1 MAGLAG
7 NYLPPN
13 QQISPETPGASLPP
27 PVRAGGFAW
36 YSWPGTAVLSRLLQT
51 RWVWISDTYRS
62 STIHQNMY
70 KTASM
75 NGCDNGYDSMT
86 NISGCVAKVLR
97 KKGHLPISPTSFL
110 DPLTTHSDL
119 RQLEAELVD
128 FLFQG
133 FPILRKVELPAE
145 FCVEMVAVY
154 PLVN

>member
-1 MAGLAG
+1 
-7 NYLPPN
+7 
-13 QQISPETPGASLPP
+13 
-27 PVRAGGFAW
+27 
-36 YSWPGTAVLSRLLQT
+36 
-51 RWVWISDTYRS
+51 
-62 STIHQNMY
+62 
-70 KTASM
+70 
-75 NGCDNGYDSMT
+75 
-86 NISGCVAKVLR
+86 
-97 KKGHLPISPTSFL
+97 L